1 MKKKNLLFILWFAVA
16 PVILHVSSVTAQDDK
31 SKRPSPP
38 AQAKATIGNTAI
50 TIDYSQPAVKGRE
63 IGVELAPYGKVWRT
77 GANEAT
83 TFEVSADVKVE
94 GKKLKAG
101 KYALFTIPGEDKWV
115 IIFNSVH
122 SQWGSSSYKKNRDV
136 SRVSVKPGKTSEFTE
151 RFTIAAHSD
160 GHVVM
165 KWGEHQVSFVVTETK

>member
-1 MKKKNLLFILWFAVA
+1 MKKKNLLLLTFSAAAIIL
-16 PVILHVSSVTAQDDK
+16 LVSTANGQDDK

-38 AQAKATIGNTAI
+38 AQAKATIGKTVV

-83 TFEVSADVKVE
+83 TFEVSAKVKVE

-115 IIFNSVH
+115 IIFNSDH
-122 SQWGSSSYKKNRDV
+122 NQWGSSSYSKKRDV
-136 SRVSVKPGKTSEFTE
+136 MRVSVKPVKATDFAE
-151 RFTIAAHSD
+151 RFVINVESN
-160 GHVVM
+160 GQVVLQ
-165 KWGEHQVSFVVTETK
+165 WGEHQVSFKISEK